1 MLFPSHSARNKGMA
15 RKDTFRFFPKTKR
28 SLKSEAQKR
37 AIAANYARM
46 AAQKK
51 HSAPPPQ
58 QPKPQPQSPVTPKK
72 EFPDKFPFWAR
83 FKPNK
88 NRTTLVIDEEQVKR
102 KNSDT
107 VDDCFVHREA
117 IHCDDDNKYVLS
129 GDYEKVFPNPDTSDN
144 SPMYLKR
151 PHKHPKRMFAP
162 HNKNLTMPEDLRQ
175 RYEKNNVKNKGDDKK
190 E

>member
-1 MLFPSHSARNKGMA
+1 MGKK
-15 RKDTFRFFPKTKR
+15 RKQPKTHCR
-28 SLKSEAQKR
+28 SDAQKN
-37 AIAANYARM
+37 AIAANYARK
-46 AAQKK
+46 AVKK
-51 HSAPPPQ
+51 RHSAPPQ
-58 QPKPQPQSPVTPKK
+58 QPKPPSQSAVAPKK
-72 EFPDKFPFWAR
+72 NFPDKFPFWAR

-102 KNSDT
+102 KNSDM

-117 IHCDDDNKYVLS
+117 IHCDDDNKYVMS
-129 GDYEKVFPNPDTSDN
+129 GDYEKVFPNPDTSDT

-175 RYEKNNVKNKGDDKK
+175 RYAKNNVKNKGGNDKK

>member
-1 MLFPSHSARNKGMA
+1 MGKK
-15 RKDTFRFFPKTKR
+15 RKQPKFHC
-28 SLKSEAQKR
+28 KSEAQKR
-37 AIAANYARM
+37 TIAANYARI
-46 AAQKK
+46 AAQNKQQSK
-51 HSAPPPQ
+51 PQ
-58 QPKPQPQSPVTPKK
+58 QQSAIIPKK

-102 KNSDT
+102 KNSDN

-144 SPMYLKR
+144 TPMYLKR

-162 HNKNLTMPEDLRQ
+162 HNKNLTMPEYLRQ
-175 RYEKNNVKNKGDDKK
+175 RYEKNNVKCKGDDKK

>member
-1 MLFPSHSARNKGMA
+1 MGKK
-15 RKDTFRFFPKTKR
+15 RKQPKFRC
-28 SLKSEAQKR
+28 KSEAQKR

-51 HSAPPPQ
+51 RSAPPPQ
-58 QPKPQPQSPVTPKK
+58 QPKPQNSVTPKK

>member
-1 MLFPSHSARNKGMA
+1 MNNK
-15 RKDTFRFFPKTKR
+15 KNKSKFRC
-28 SLKSEAQKR
+28 KSEAQKK
-37 AIAANYARM
+37 AISANYARM
-46 AAQKK
+46 VAQKK
-51 HSAPPPQ
+51 RSVSSRQ
-58 QPKPQPQSPVTPKK
+58 QPKPQPQSVITPKK

-129 GDYEKVFPNPDTSDN
+129 GDYEKVFPNPDISD
-144 SPMYLKR
+144 SLPMYLKR

-162 HNKNLTMPEDLRQ
+162 HNKNLTMPENLRQ
-175 RYEKNNVKNKGDDKK
+175 RYEKNNLKDKNGDDKK

>member
-1 MLFPSHSARNKGMA
+1 MA
-15 RKDTFRFFPKTKR
+15 KKRQPKFRC
-28 SLKSEAQKR
+28 KSEAQRK
-37 AIAANYARM
+37 AIAASYAKK
-46 AAQKK
+46 AAQKER
-51 HSAPPPQ
+51 SVPSSS
-58 QPKPQPQSPVTPKK
+58 QSKNVAASKK
-72 EFPDKFPFWAR
+72 GFPDKFPFWAR